1 MKQYQIFDE
10 MLDAVF
16 IFDEDKKIIYLNN
29 MAAVLFQLS
38 PNRVIGKKTFEHF
51 IFSNE
56 DLLCMP
62 DGSLGH
68 DIATQYFEVDFTSP
82 KGVIGTVRVMIQPD
96 LLCESEARWIAYM
109 HDVTEEKM
117 LSGKYQNVF
126 EEKTSAEKTI
136 SQIQGDLKT
145 VTDLALKDEM
155 TGLANFRAFNKRLQE
170 EILISIKKNQPFGI
184 AMLDV
189 DKFKIFNDTY
199 GHQQGD
205 EVLRKVAQTYE
216 KNVRATDFV
225 ARYGGEEFVIILP
238 NTDENGVKVVC
249 EKVRIAV
256 QETQVPYLAKT
267 GEFLKVTA
275 SFGGLCIYP
284 EDLLTTGVT
293 DQKVFIESAD
303 KNLYKAKESGR
314 NRVVASKWN
323 PDGDN

>member
-10 MLDAVF
+10 MLDAIF
-16 IFDEDKKIIYLNN
+16 IFSHDKKIVYLNN

-38 PNRVIGKKTFEHF
+38 PNRVLGKNSFEHF

-62 DGSLGH
+62 RGSLGK
-68 DIATQYFEVDFTSP
+68 DSPTQYFEVDFTSP

-96 LLCESEARWIAYM
+96 LLCETEPRWIVYM

-117 LSGKYQNVF
+117 LSGKYQNAF

-145 VTDLALKDEM
+145 VTDLALRDEM

-189 DKFKIFNDTY
+189 DKFKVFNDTY

-216 KNVRATDFV
+216 KNVRSNDFV

-238 NTDENGVKVVC
+238 NTDDNGVRVVC
-249 EKVRIAV
+249 EKVRNAV
-256 QETQVPYLAKT
+256 QETKVPYLANP

-275 SFGGLCIYP
+275 SFGGICIYP
-284 EDLLTTGVT
+284 EDLLKTGIT

-314 NRVVASKWN
+314 NRVVASRWN
-323 PDGDN
+323 SEEGK